1 MLWPKVLEAD
11 CAEEHSVIGTFG
23 RRAGEKF
30 VKSHG
35 EGGLFGHLNSQLWG
49 LICVYGET
57 EQPLAQQ
64 LVGLHG
70 VGCALESFQFFSFEQ
85 FHLF

>member
-1 MLWPKVLEAD
+1 MLK
-11 CAEEHSVIGTFG
+11 STQFIGTFG

-64 LVGLHG
+64 HMKGFMTLA
-70 VGCALESFQFFSFEQ
+70 AL
-85 FHLF
+85 

>member
-1 MLWPKVLEAD
+1 MLKSTQLSELLG
-11 CAEEHSVIGTFG
+11 AE
-23 RRAGEKF
+23 AGEKF

-64 LVGLHG
+64 HIGLHD
-70 VGCALESFQFFSFEQ
+70 VGCALESFQFFSLEQ